1 MIFHYRHKNIMKPIR
16 EKNKCPI
23 YKQSM
28 SALQVLKYMNLSL
41 VTGYILPKSVILV
54 TEESITVFL

>member
-1 MIFHYRHKNIMKPIR
+1 MKPIR

-28 SALQVLKYMNLSL
+28 SALQVLKCMNLSL
-41 VTGYILPKSVILV
+41 VTDYILPTSVILV